1 MQESSKSIQ
10 TMPEIY
16 EDPRLMREYIKLLEE
31 RVTALE
37 GQVKGMSIMYK
48 LTPGESKHKRLAE
61 YLDTLDNRVMTLEIR
76 QELDI

>member
-48 LTPGESKHKRLAE
+48 L
-61 YLDTLDNRVMTLEIR
+61 LERASISV
-76 QELDI
+76 

>member
-10 TMPEIY
+10 TMPEVY

-48 LTPGESKHKRLAE
+48 PPGESKHKR
-61 YLDTLDNRVMTLEIR
+61 
-76 QELDI
+76 

>member
-10 TMPEIY
+10 TMPEVY

-31 RVTALE
+31 RVSALE

-48 LTPGESKHKRLAE
+48 PPGESKHKRLAE
-61 YLDTLDNRVMTLEIR
+61 YLDVLDNRVMTLEIR